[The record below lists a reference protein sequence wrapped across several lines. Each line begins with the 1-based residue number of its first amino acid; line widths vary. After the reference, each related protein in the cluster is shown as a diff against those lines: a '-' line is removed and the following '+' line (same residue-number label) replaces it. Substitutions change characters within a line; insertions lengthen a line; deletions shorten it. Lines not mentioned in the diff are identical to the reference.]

1 LWNSVQRLVMAVF
14 ALSWEKYLFGPPA
27 VLHLREGV
35 GAGGRRRGCCGC
47 GCWTAARCGLCLVVA
62 IRVWFAGDGG
72 GEEGGRGSPT
82 VAVVG
87 VGASLTVGIDHGC
100 ASGDVVLAWDVR

>member
-1 LWNSVQRLVMAVF
+1 V
-14 ALSWEKYLFGPPA
+14 EFGA
-27 VLHLREGV
+27 EVGDGGV
-35 GAGGRRRGCCGC
+35 CFVAGEIFVWSAGGVAFERGCGCGGRRRGC
-47 GCWTAARCGLCLVVA
+47 CGLCLVVA
-62 IRVWFAGDGG
+62 IRVWFAGYGG
-72 GEEGGRGSPT
+72 CEEWGRGSPT